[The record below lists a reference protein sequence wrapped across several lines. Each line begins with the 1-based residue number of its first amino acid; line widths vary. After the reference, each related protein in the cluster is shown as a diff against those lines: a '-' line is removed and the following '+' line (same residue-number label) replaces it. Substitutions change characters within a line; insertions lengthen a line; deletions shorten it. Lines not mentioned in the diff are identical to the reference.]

1 MFHWPLSTGKPCAT
15 LLSFVKTMESYE
27 VFCLG
32 HHVCS
37 TFIHKIMKFGKDKA
51 TCILSIFRMDAKLEN
66 AFMVAVVVNFK
77 MATTDMHFIANR
89 NTGNFYDLGLD
100 KSFSY
105 VWDRVC
111 SIFSS
116 AGKFCLAKGLR
127 QLTQDSK
134 SNVSC
139 LQTMPTSRNENLRM
153 TFGVSHHITFTEII
167 DKTLMKTINNR

>member
-1 MFHWPLSTGKPCAT
+1 M
-15 LLSFVKTMESYE
+15 
-27 VFCLG
+27 
-32 HHVCS
+32 CS

-105 VWDRVC
+105 V
-111 SIFSS
+111 
-116 AGKFCLAKGLR
+116 
-127 QLTQDSK
+127 
-134 SNVSC
+134 
-139 LQTMPTSRNENLRM
+139 
-153 TFGVSHHITFTEII
+153 
-167 DKTLMKTINNR
+167 